1 MRPTKLGTRLM
12 LAHVPALLVAFLV
25 AFLVQRALDATRQTQ
40 ELKGRSSDAISSSH
54 EFLRAVVDAETA
66 QRGFVITGSESFLG
80 PYNEAAPLADT
91 ASDAMLAAVEDEP
104 RQVQRVKHARALFER
119 WLVEHARPTVAA
131 RRVDEE
137 AAHARVASG
146 KGKVLVDQIR
156 AVVDQFVRDEATRH
170 DARAAR
176 SRAAANTATWMALVG
191 PLVAFA
197 ATLVLSLAAALQV
210 SRALDRLVA
219 VAARLA
225 TGELGQRAAVERSDE
240 IGELAKAFNAMAEKL
255 DARAVQNARLGDL
268 GQMLQASIDTE
279 EACQV
284 FARLAPALLQAPAG
298 SVAIFNA
305 SRNLLSP
312 LSHWGTAGAEAEPFV
327 PDDCWALRRGKSH
340 CPRGEGDFRCAHN
353 LLPAGPQHRHPT
365 S

>member
-1 MRPTKLGTRLM
+1 
-12 LAHVPALLVAFLV
+12 
-25 AFLVQRALDATRQTQ
+25 
-40 ELKGRSSDAISSSH
+40 
-54 EFLRAVVDAETA
+54 
-66 QRGFVITGSESFLG
+66 
-80 PYNEAAPLADT
+80 
-91 ASDAMLAAVEDEP
+91 
-104 RQVQRVKHARALFER
+104 
-119 WLVEHARPTVAA
+119 
-131 RRVDEE
+131 
-137 AAHARVASG
+137 
-146 KGKVLVDQIR
+146 
-156 AVVDQFVRDEATRH
+156 
-170 DARAAR
+170 
-176 SRAAANTATWMALVG
+176 MALVG

-312 LSHWGTAGAEAEPFV
+312 LSHWGTAGAGAGRGWLFRSRLSNGPRDVVLREPV
-327 PDDCWALRRGKSH
+327 ALRGEDTAELLLQRSLKMVGSSDRPVARLPGIAQAPRCEGHPVLAYNVLRFTTAREPTVRAAKG
-340 CPRGEGDFRCAHN
+340 CPPPLPEAVLTRLRWPAAEGRDAAKAC
-353 LLPAGPQHRHPT
+353 
-365 S
+365 